1 MFNLESIVFVVYLA
15 FMLGIGVYFFVK
27 SKDGG
32 EKDYFLGGRQ
42 MGPWVSALSAG
53 ASDMSACADGRR
65 RLWLQPCILRA

>member
-32 EKDYFLGGRQ
+32 EKEYKYLSGYTTKLTQRARERKLDSFAGRDRE
-42 MGPWVSALSAG
+42 L
-53 ASDMSACADGRR
+53 
-65 RLWLQPCILRA
+65 